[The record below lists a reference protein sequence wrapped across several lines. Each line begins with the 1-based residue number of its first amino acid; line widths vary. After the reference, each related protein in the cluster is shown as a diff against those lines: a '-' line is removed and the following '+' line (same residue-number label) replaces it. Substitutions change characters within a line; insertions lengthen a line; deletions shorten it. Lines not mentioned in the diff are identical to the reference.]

1 MSFLWNS
8 SEKVVPTE
16 ERIKKMTFDIFFI
29 STIFTTMYVTWYAY
43 TSPSGVSRKMH
54 ALAIASA
61 VWLLLFFA
69 YFMVGESPIR
79 PQYHMRLVCAW
90 YCVLAV
96 AYVTFYYKGYIKER
110 KRLQGT
116 NSR

>member
-1 MSFLWNS
+1 MSFLWNPP
-8 SEKVVPTE
+8 EKVVPTE

-29 STIFTTMYVTWYAY
+29 LTISTSMYVAWYAY
-43 TSPSGVSRKMH
+43 RAPSGVSH
-54 ALAIASA
+54 IWHTLAAA
-61 VWLLLFFA
+61 AGVWMAAFFA
-69 YFMVGESPIR
+69 YFMVGESPVR

-96 AYVTFYYKGYIKER
+96 AYVTFYYKGCIKER

-116 NSR
+116 KSR